1 VSDVFDLTKEQATG
15 TLNAVLYR
23 VGTALGRVHGD
34 QPVTLNAEELLRDLE
49 QRLAAST
56 EAERSLALNTPPVEF
71 QPWPKIPRLNREIVV
86 TEKIDGSNAA
96 VVIVEV
102 PFGQGV
108 FPDYNRLAIVT
119 LDGDDAH
126 DEEGYPLFEY
136 HVYAQSRTR
145 LLRGGKG
152 NDNFGF
158 AAWVK
163 ANAEELVTLLGKGR
177 HYGEWWGA
185 GIQRGYG
192 LTKGEKRFSLFN
204 THRFNAHD
212 VRLAVAGTSLQ
223 GVVSVVPVL
232 YRGLYSPAEIDF
244 ALFAL
249 SLRGSVAAPNFMRPE
264 GIVVFHTAAGQA
276 FKVTLE
282 GDEAP
287 KTAPKVPDPVDRFA
301 AVRDEH
307 GLAA

>member
-1 VSDVFDLTKEQATG
+1 VS
-15 TLNAVLYR
+15 
-23 VGTALGRVHGD
+23 
-34 QPVTLNAEELLRDLE
+34 
-49 QRLAAST
+49 ASSET
-56 EAERSLALNTPPVEF
+56 ERSVGVNTPPVEF
-71 QPWPKIPRLNREIVV
+71 EAWPKIPRLNREIVV
-86 TEKIDGSNAA
+86 TEKIDGTNAA
-96 VVIVEV
+96 IVIVEV

-145 LLRGGKG
+145 LLKPGKRD
-152 NDNFGF
+152 DNFGF
-158 AAWVK
+158 AGWVK

-177 HYGEWWGA
+177 HFGEWWGA

-192 LTKGEKRFSLFN
+192 VPKDARFFSLFN

-249 SLRGSVAAPNFMRPE
+249 RTTGSQAARGFTNPE
-264 GIVVFHTAAGQA
+264 GIVIFHTAAGQA

-287 KTAPKVPDPVDRFA
+287 KTAPKLPDPVDRFA